1 MARSTR
7 STSTKKA
14 TSTTKA
20 TSRPRRP
27 WWRARLPLWSLVAAV
42 AIGALVTWLL
52 MRPTGIEARVAEL
65 EAEQAANDA
74 TATQELLAA
83 AAEVAPQMQAVLD
96 EMAPTLPQL
105 ADGPLGT
112 APDDAAT
119 TAPEAAPAT
128 EEDIQRWRDDVASIR
143 DRLAAIGSAGN
154 EVNIGRTA
162 LVSAVDQLGDAV
174 DLYAVA
180 LTLDEDQ
187 SAAVLSQV
195 AAARINVV
203 DTWVSGAIQV
213 DLLAIDAD
221 AGHLHVSLSAVPG
234 QEPPDDGGEG

>member
-14 TSTTKA
+14 GSSTKA

-27 WWRARLPLWSLVAAV
+27 WWRARLPLWSLLAAV
-42 AIGALVTWLL
+42 AVGALVTWLL

-83 AAEVAPQMQAVLD
+83 ADESAPRMQAVLD
-96 EMAPTLPQL
+96 EMAPTLPQV
-105 ADGPLGT
+105 ADGPLGP
-112 APDDAAT
+112 APDDSAT

-128 EEDIQRWRDDVASIR
+128 EEDIQSWRDEVASIR
-143 DRLAAIGSAGN
+143 DRMASIGSAGN

-174 DLYAVA
+174 ELYAVA

-187 SAAVLSQV
+187 AAAVLSRV

-203 DTWVSGAIQV
+203 ETWVSGAIQV
-213 DLLAIDAD
+213 DMLAIDTGN
-221 AGHLHVSLSAVPG
+221 GHLHVSLSAVPG